1 MFTRKL
7 NAFAVASAALLFC
20 AAPALA
26 QQTGTEQT
34 APHHRSSMQSSM
46 NNKMSDE
53 MFAKEAARGGI
64 AEVKLG
70 QLAEDKGQSDAVKD
84 FGKRMVAD
92 HSKANDQLQGAASQI
107 NLQLPTEPSRMDQ
120 EQYTKL
126 SKLSGKAFDRAYAR
140 DMLKDHEKDVAAFR
154 HEAKYGKNQDIKNF
168 ASLTLPTLEDHLKQA
183 RQMYHSVEGG
193 GTKTTGGSS
202 QR

>member
-92 HSKANDQLQGAASQI
+92 HSKANDQLQSAASQI

-154 HEAKYGKNQDIKNF
+154 H
-168 ASLTLPTLEDHLKQA
+168 
-183 RQMYHSVEGG
+183 
-193 GTKTTGGSS
+193 
-202 QR
+202 